1 MCSIDY
7 PSDIVSW
14 RPPAAKDPATDPTSS
29 AETEKEVNYI
39 DVALDTTVQ
48 ACKHHFYA
56 NTVLSGDVV
65 VVS

>member
-48 ACKHHFYA
+48 ACKHSRGPFLCEHSFEW
-56 NTVLSGDVV
+56 
-65 VVS
+65 